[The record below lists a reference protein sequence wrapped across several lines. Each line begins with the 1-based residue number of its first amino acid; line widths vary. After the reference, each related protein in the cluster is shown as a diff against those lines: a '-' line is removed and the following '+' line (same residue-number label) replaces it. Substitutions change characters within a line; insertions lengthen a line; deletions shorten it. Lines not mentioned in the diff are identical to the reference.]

1 MDIKRVYSFLCIHYP
16 FVKLVNGIGLGMAP
30 GGNVHVVQGF
40 RAPGVGGGGGGAR
53 GGGSPGAGGGGVGG
67 GGGPGV
73 GGGGGVGGGRAPGA
87 GGGNERHGAHLLTPL
102 CIGGVHVVE
111 GGGHG

>member
-1 MDIKRVYSFLCIHYP
+1 MLFRGSEPQELEEEEQ
-16 FVKLVNGIGLGMAP
+16 
-30 GGNVHVVQGF
+30 GG
-40 RAPGVGGGGGGAR
+40 
-53 GGGSPGAGGGGVGG
+53 GG

-73 GGGGGVGGGRAPGA
+73 RGGGGGGGRAPGA

-102 CIGGVHVVE
+102 CGGGVHVVE